1 MNSCLFFGINV
12 VVVVVVVVIDAV
24 VACVVVVGPTIG
36 LKPHTSPFRPISDF
50 GFTLQRLYVFR

>member
-12 VVVVVVVVIDAV
+12 VVVVVVVIDAV
-24 VACVVVVGPTIG
+24 VACVVGPTIG
-36 LKPHTSPFRPISDF
+36 LKPHTSLFKPISDF